1 MRLVFQPTLARR
13 EAMRY
18 TALAAGALPV
28 IGSWISP
35 LSGVMQTAYI
45 RDIVR
50 PEVGKRVSLPS

>member
-1 MRLVFQPTLARR
+1 
-13 EAMRY
+13 MRY

-45 RDIVR
+45 RDMIP